1 MEIVVAVIAG
11 MFSVC
16 VAIFGAVL
24 VNINNTKMQTRKLKE
39 EHYVNYLEAIH
50 NLAEDNKSSQAL
62 KAYTLHSDKMFI
74 IASEGIVNAML
85 KYEDIAVGKSS
96 NEHDQYLTQLI
107 IEIRKD
113 LKIKDKNYPQI
124 YLKKANNK

>member
-24 VNINNTKMQTRKLKE
+24 VNVNNTKMQTRKLKE

-62 KAYTLHSDKMFI
+62 KAYTLHRDKMFI
-74 IASEGIVNAML
+74 IASEDVVKSML
-85 KYEDIAVGKSS
+85 KYENVAVGKSS
-96 NEHDQYLTQLI
+96 NEHDKYLTQLI